1 MTSPAAI
8 TARPPEPQRTP
19 IGVRQ
24 APGAT
29 APTGGVDTPAAAEG
43 RWRAAIA
50 VQPLETPQ
58 PLTGR
63 WAALAVALTGRAHT
77 RVTTGARTRHAL
89 AAAGALGATTG
100 STVHLAGL
108 PGRDAAPGSA
118 PVRVLAH
125 ELAHSRTPVAR
136 PRFLLAGLIG
146 HDEEE
151 RAARVGEGA
160 AAMLG
165 GAASRAGAG
174 LGSASALA
182 GSQGDQLRSRA
193 GDFIQSGR
201 QEVAAGLASARSVAD
216 LPVSGLAGLREAVG
230 GLIPGAAGLPGA
242 GLGEAVSGVADAV
255 PAQLGDLA
263 GAAQSSLGGLAG
275 SARSAVEGAAGQVGG
290 VMDAV
295 GSSAGAALGAAGKA
309 ASALGSAVSPSEL
322 DRLFDAMED
331 RLLRELER
339 RGGRYEGMF

>member
-1 MTSPAAI
+1 M
-8 TARPPEPQRTP
+8 
-19 IGVRQ
+19 
-24 APGAT
+24 
-29 APTGGVDTPAAAEG
+29 
-43 RWRAAIA
+43 RWRAAVA
-50 VQPLETPQ
+50 VQPLEAPQ

-63 WAALAVALTGRAHT
+63 WAELASALTGRAHT

-100 STVHLAGL
+100 ATVHLARL
-108 PGRDAAPGSA
+108 PGRDDAPGSA

-151 RAARVGEGA
+151 RAARAGEGA

-165 GAASRAGAG
+165 GAAGRAGAA
-174 LGSASALA
+174 LGSATGRA
-182 GSQGDQLRSRA
+182 GSHVDQLRSRA

-201 QEVAAGLASARSVAD
+201 QEVAGGLAAARSVAD

-230 GLIPGAAGLPGA
+230 SLGPGGTAGLPAAGLA
-242 GLGEAVSGVADAV
+242 DAVSGVTGGLPGQLEGAV
-255 PAQLGDLA
+255 QSAQG
-263 GAAQSSLGGLAG
+263 GLGGLAG
-275 SARSAVEGAAGQVGG
+275 ATRSAVEGAAGQAGG
-290 VMDAV
+290 LVDAV

-309 ASALGSAVSPSEL
+309 ASAVGAAVSPSDL

-339 RGGRYEGMF
+339 RGGCYEGMF